1 MTTKL
6 AVLAIVLLAWAGGA
20 KAQPFGPWPG
30 LNAGTVQIPL
40 RFAHELVA
48 LPVLSADGA
57 PAGGLRHVFVATDT
71 GAVRDIALGNPT
83 SLSAEDQITLLR
95 WSDIAAIDRRSVRL
109 GVTRAALAVAPRM
122 REDSFPPTARPEIL
136 AEIFDFSASGS
147 GGSGSSEA
155 PDPTDWTNPP
165 LPADM
170 PSVPTRTGVATTL
183 APPPMISA
191 EALRGVAVVSQTGV
205 PLGSIAGAALDI
217 AHGYVAFVLV
227 AEANAAGPRFLPVP
241 MQSLAPDAAG
251 YSIAREDF
259 WLRQVPRFTGA
270 LPATVGSDWL
280 QALYAT
286 FAVPPYWTR

>member
-1 MTTKL
+1 MAARL
-6 AVLAIVLLAWAGGA
+6 AVLAIILLAWAGGA
-20 KAQPFGPWPG
+20 KSQPLGPWPSFD
-30 LNAGTVQIPL
+30 AGARISL
-40 RFAHELVA
+40 RFAHELVG
-48 LPVLSADGA
+48 LPVLAADGA

-95 WSDIAAIDRRSVRL
+95 WSDIAAIDGRAVYLS
-109 GVTRAALAVAPRM
+109 VTRSALAVAPRM
-122 REDSFPPTARPEIL
+122 REVSFLPTTRPEIL
-136 AEIFDFSASGS
+136 AEVFDFSVSGS
-147 GGSGSSEA
+147 GGSGSSQA

-191 EALRGVAVVSQTGV
+191 EALRGVAVVSQNGM

-217 AHGYVAFVLV
+217 AHGHIAFVLI
-227 AEANAAGPRFLPVP
+227 AEADATGQRFLPVP

-259 WLRQVPRFTGA
+259 WVRQVPRLAGR

-286 FAVPPYWTR
+286 FAVPPYWAR

>member
-1 MTTKL
+1 MAARL
-6 AVLAIVLLAWAGGA
+6 ALLTIVLLAWAGGA
-20 KAQPFGPWPG
+20 ASQPLGPWPG
-30 LNAGTVQIPL
+30 LNAGATQIPL

-57 PAGGLRHVFVATDT
+57 PAGGLRHVFVATDS

-83 SLSAEDQITLLR
+83 SFSAEDQITLLR
-95 WSDIAAIDRRSVRL
+95 WSDVAAIDRRGLHLSVT
-109 GVTRAALAVAPRM
+109 GTALAVAPRM
-122 REDSFPPTARPEIL
+122 REVSFPPNTRPEIV
-136 AEIFDFSASGS
+136 AEVFDFSVSAS

-217 AHGYVAFVLV
+217 AHGYVAFVVV
-227 AEANAAGPRFLPVP
+227 AEANAAGQRFLPVP

-251 YSIAREDF
+251 YAIAREDF
-259 WLRQVPRFTGA
+259 WLRQVPRLAGP
-270 LPATVGSDWL
+270 LPAAVGSDWL